1 MTKQGRCYK
10 LVQVLILDML
20 YLVAFGCY
28 KFWQGLLKIEGQVF
42 QNWVTLLQGRES
54 NFKVRSLSKS
64 REVTI
69 CKDLPQ
75 FVFMGRIQMRGMVQ
89 CNKFCYLNP
98 WFSSDLGTTWKNKR
112 VLQLSERKNTTCTSN
127 TSA

>member
-1 MTKQGRCYK
+1 MENGLVNYSEFAKFNYFEIVYYK
-10 LVQVLILDML
+10 VGKNYDKTGQVLQVGTSINTRYALSSRFWLLQILARVL
-20 YLVAFGCY
+20 QIG
-28 KFWQGLLKIEGQVF
+28 GQVF

-98 WFSSDLGTTWKNKR
+98 
-112 VLQLSERKNTTCTSN
+112 
-127 TSA
+127 